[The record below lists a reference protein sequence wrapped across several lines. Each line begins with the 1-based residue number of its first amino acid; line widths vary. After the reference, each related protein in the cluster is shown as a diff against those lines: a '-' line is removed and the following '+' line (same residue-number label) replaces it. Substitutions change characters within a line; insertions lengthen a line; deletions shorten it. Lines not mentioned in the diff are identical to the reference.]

1 MVSENEKQILRST
14 FFDNAEL
21 HFILFDSELN
31 ILDAN
36 ESLFK
41 FYHIDREAFI
51 GKHILEV
58 SPDADKKGLVD
69 KYTEV
74 IRTGKPIIIEEVV
87 SDPIYGN
94 QYNRVKAFKVGNGVG
109 VAISNITEYRNTIES
124 LEVFSY
130 RLSHD
135 IKSPMTSVLELT
147 KMALQEDPVDIDT
160 LKSYCGLINESVSR
174 LLETVEQ
181 VNKSLKI
188 QKEIPHFELIDFRT
202 IIDEVKKSLASV
214 EGYSAQHFEEII
226 DLPFDFYFDKSIITS
241 LFQNIIDNAIKYRNI
256 ERDDSSL
263 KINISGDKEFV
274 KIILSDNGI
283 GIKKELQKNI
293 FKLFYRATSQ
303 AHGTG
308 IGLYT
313 LRYTIEKLGG
323 RIFFE
328 SIEGQGTTFKIII
341 PNKIGSINPVV

>member
-1 MVSENEKQILRST
+1 MITENEKQSIRSA
-14 FFDNAEL
+14 FFDNAEI

-36 ESLFK
+36 ESLLK
-41 FYHIDREAFI
+41 FYHIERDSFV
-51 GKHILEV
+51 GKHLLEV
-58 SPDADKKGLVD
+58 SPDADERGLVA

-74 IRTGKPIIIEEVV
+74 IRTGKPIIIEEVITN
-87 SDPIYGN
+87 PIYGN
-94 QYNRVKAFKVGNGVG
+94 HYNRVKAFKVGSGVG
-109 VAISNITEYRNTIES
+109 VAISNITEYKNTIES

-160 LKSYCGLINESVSR
+160 LKTYCGLINESVSR

-181 VNKSLKI
+181 VNQSLKI
-188 QKEIPHFELIDFRT
+188 QKEIPHFELIDFEA
-202 IIDEVKKSLASV
+202 IINEVKKSLASV

-226 DLPFDFYFDKSIITS
+226 DCPFDFYFDKPIITS
-241 LFQNIIDNAIKYRNI
+241 LFQNIIDNAIKYRNLK
-256 ERDDSSL
+256 RDDSLL
-263 KINISGDKEFV
+263 KISISGDNGYV

-303 AHGTG
+303 ANGTG

-328 SIEGQGTTFKIII
+328 SIEGKGTTFKIII
-341 PNKIGSINPVV
+341 PNKVSLINAVV

>member
-1 MVSENEKQILRST
+1 MITENEQQTLRSA

-31 ILDAN
+31 VIDAN
-36 ESLFK
+36 ETLLK
-41 FYHIDREAFI
+41 FYHLERDAFV

-58 SPDADKKGLVD
+58 APNAEEKGLVK
-69 KYTEV
+69 KYNEV
-74 IRTGKPIIIEEVV
+74 ILTGKPIIIEEIIG
-87 SDPIYGN
+87 SPIYGN

-160 LKSYCGLINESVSR
+160 LKSYCRLINESVSR